1 MEKIY
6 EEIKINKIKINEK
19 NILSRNVEGTFNKL
33 KSAKVCIL
41 GLGGLGSNAAVL
53 LARAGIGYLKL
64 VDFDIVEASNLNRQQ
79 YRIADINMK
88 KTEALKN
95 IIEEINP
102 FVKVEIL
109 DIKVDE
115 KNLHLAVKDTD
126 IIIEAFDNAETKAML
141 IGELL
146 STNKEENIRE
156 KKDEF
161 AKNLVNKS
169 QSNNTYTNLMNKKKI
184 VISASG
190 MAGLGSSNEIQ
201 TKKINKNFYL
211 IGDFYSDYEEFTGI
225 MSTRVML
232 CAAHQANLVL
242 RIILGEE
249 KENE

>member
-19 NILSRNVEGTFNKL
+19 NILSRNVKGAFNKL

-169 QSNNTYTNLMNKKKI
+169 QSNNTYTNLMNKKKD
-184 VISASG
+184 S
-190 MAGLGSSNEIQ
+190 
-201 TKKINKNFYL
+201 Y
-211 IGDFYSDYEEFTGI
+211 IGFWNG
-225 MSTRVML
+225 RV
-232 CAAHQANLVL
+232 
-242 RIILGEE
+242 RFF
-249 KENE
+249 K